1 MKPWPRQLGER
12 ALLYLPLIFMGSLAL
27 GTYWLVRTAPAVQ
40 EAAGA
45 SEAPQGP
52 DYTLQGFVMRSFDAR
67 GQLRT
72 EVAGDKATHFP
83 DRKTIAIDNIRIK
96 NVNNAGRLSTASARQ
111 GVTDDAQTQVELQGQ
126 ARVVREASVDAKG
139 QTQERAEYRSEYLL
153 AHLKDEIVS
162 SHQPVQLLRSGGD
175 SFTADALRYDNGSRT
190 LQLQGRVRGTLVP
203 RTAMAPDKTSRP

>member
-1 MKPWPRQLGER
+1 MKSLTRQLGER

-40 EAAGA
+40 DTAGP
-45 SEAPQGP
+45 SLAPQGP

-67 GQLRT
+67 GKLRT

-83 DRKTIAIDNIRIK
+83 DRKTIAIDNIRIQ
-96 NVNNAGRLSTASARQ
+96 NVDSAGRVSTATALQ

-126 ARVVREASVDAKG
+126 ARVVREAFTDAKG
-139 QTQERAEYRSEYLL
+139 QSQERAEYRSEYLL
-153 AHLKDEIVS
+153 AHLKDDIVS
-162 SHQPVQLLRSGGD
+162 SNQPVQLLRSGGD
-175 SFTADALRYDNGSRT
+175 TFTADALHYDNGSRT

-203 RTAMAPDKTSRP
+203 RTVTPPNKASKP